1 MGAMTD
7 PRPDRATARAA
18 KTELA
23 ERLATD
29 PGVVAVGLGR
39 RDTEYVVR
47 VDLVDSSAG
56 ARVPGSVAGVRV
68 VTQVIGTVGTLPAG

>member
-1 MGAMTD
+1 MTD
-7 PRPDRATARAA
+7 PHPDRATARAA

-29 PGVVAVGLGR
+29 PGVVAVGLSR

-47 VDLVDSSAG
+47 VDLADSGAG
-56 ARVPGSVAGVRV
+56 ARVPAAVAGVRV
-68 VTQVIGTVGTLPAG
+68 VTQVIGTVRALPAG